1 MKIIFIC
8 TNYGSYKDGIGH
20 YTKNIAD
27 ELSKSNGVN
36 VENISG
42 LTCKLNK
49 RQMITSR
56 IMINK
61 IDDFLKLGINN
72 IDKDTSFII
81 EYPFLEWNPLIIIKL
96 KKLRKICKKKDANII
111 LSIHEYKRVS
121 VFRRRFIDLLIKLSD
136 GLMVT
141 DSGTYNMLKKFKKQ
155 MLIRPIPS
163 NIINKSNSKKNE
175 KYFCFFGLINK
186 SKSFNEMIN
195 AWKLF
200 NYNNEYTL
208 NIYSSSDVNLTN
220 SEENNIFVFKGL
232 DDLNLSNKLAEC
244 KYAIL
249 PIKPYIGMNNASLKA
264 TAQYD
269 CLPIGIFESDYLA
282 NMGISIKDSE
292 YSTKNILNALNK
304 SIEIDKEEYLIKLN
318 NLKSFSKKFSFENNS
333 NLIKEFILNLK

>member
-27 ELSKSNGVN
+27 ELGKSSGVD

-49 RQMITSR
+49 IQMITSR

-61 IDDFLKLGINN
+61 IDDFLKSSVNS
-72 IDKDTSFII
+72 IDKDTRFII
-81 EYPFLEWNPLIIIKL
+81 EYPFLEWNPLIIIR
-96 KKLRKICKKKDANII
+96 LRELRRVCKEKGAKII

-121 VFRRRFIDLLIKLSD
+121 AFRRRFIDLLIKLSD

-141 DSGTYNMLKKFKKQ
+141 DSDTYNILKKFKKH

-163 NIINKSNSKKNE
+163 NIINKSNNKKNE

-186 SKSFNEMIN
+186 SKSFDEMID

-220 SEENNIFVFKGL
+220 LERNNIFIFKGL
-232 DDLNLSNKLAEC
+232 DDLDLSNKLAEC

-264 TAQYD
+264 IAQHD
-269 CLPIGIFESDYLA
+269 CIPIGIFESDYLA
-282 NMGISIKDSE
+282 NMGVPIKDIE

-304 SIEIDKEEYLIKLN
+304 SIEIDKEECLIKLSR
-318 NLKSFSKKFSFENNS
+318 LKSFSKEFSFENNS
-333 NLIKEFILNLK
+333 NLIKEFILNLN